1 MKKSKR
7 EVVKPEVVETDV
19 EADEVTLESW
29 KKECAQM
36 EAEMEKD
43 SAELRAILD
52 EAKNDPDL
60 DPEMKRIM
68 LETGEKM
75 LGADGW
81 LRDINKFTTD
91 VIRHCDEVIAKC
103 DAIDKKSK
111 VKKGSSCMTVGG
123 FPLHKFAW
131 PLFYGLLS
139 RSSGPRNF
147 D

>member
-29 KKECAQM
+29 KKECSQM

-52 EAKNDPDL
+52 EARNDPDL

-81 LRDINKFTTD
+81 LRDVNKFTTD
-91 VIRHCDEVIAKC
+91 VIKHCDEVIAKC

-111 VKKGSSCMTVGG
+111 VKKAA
-123 FPLHKFAW
+123 K
-131 PLFYGLLS
+131 
-139 RSSGPRNF
+139 RSAKLKG
-147 D
+147 

>member
-7 EVVKPEVVETDV
+7 VVVKPEVVETGV
-19 EADEVTLESW
+19 ETDEVTLESW
-29 KKECAQM
+29 KKERAQM

-52 EAKNDPDL
+52 EARNDPDL

-81 LRDINKFTTD
+81 LRDVNKFTTD
-91 VIRHCDEVIAKC
+91 VIKHCDEVIAKC
-103 DAIDKKSK
+103 DAIDKKAK
-111 VKKGSSCMTVGG
+111 AKKM
-123 FPLHKFAW
+123 PK
-131 PLFYGLLS
+131 
-139 RSSGPRNF
+139 RSANRKG
-147 D
+147 

>member
-7 EVVKPEVVETDV
+7 EVVKPEVVEAEP

-52 EAKNDPDL
+52 EARNDPDL

-81 LRDINKFTTD
+81 LRDVNKFTTD
-91 VIRHCDEVIAKC
+91 VIKHCDEVIAKC
-103 DAIDKKSK
+103 DAIDKKAK
-111 VKKGSSCMTVGG
+111 AKKTA
-123 FPLHKFAW
+123 K
-131 PLFYGLLS
+131 
-139 RSSGPRNF
+139 RSAKRKG
-147 D
+147 

>member
-52 EAKNDPDL
+52 EARNDPDL

-81 LRDINKFTTD
+81 LRDVNKFTTD
-91 VIRHCDEVIAKC
+91 APQYL
-103 DAIDKKSK
+103 
-111 VKKGSSCMTVGG
+111 
-123 FPLHKFAW
+123 PL
-131 PLFYGLLS
+131 
-139 RSSGPRNF
+139 
-147 D
+147 

>member
-1 MKKSKR
+1 MMKSKR

-19 EADEVTLESW
+19 EADEVTLEYW

-52 EAKNDPDL
+52 EARNDPDL

-81 LRDINKFTTD
+81 LKDVNKFTTD
-91 VIRHCDEVIAKC
+91 VIKHCDEVIAKC

-111 VKKGSSCMTVGG
+111 VKKTA
-123 FPLHKFAW
+123 K
-131 PLFYGLLS
+131 
-139 RSSGPRNF
+139 RSAKRKG
-147 D
+147 

>member
-1 MKKSKR
+1 MMKSKR

-52 EAKNDPDL
+52 EARNDPDL

-81 LRDINKFTTD
+81 LRDVNKFTTD

-103 DAIDKKSK
+103 DAIDKKAK
-111 VKKGSSCMTVGG
+111 AKKTA
-123 FPLHKFAW
+123 K
-131 PLFYGLLS
+131 
-139 RSSGPRNF
+139 RSTKRKG
-147 D
+147 

>member
-29 KKECAQM
+29 KKEYAQM

-81 LRDINKFTTD
+81 LRDVNKFTTD

-103 DAIDKKSK
+103 DAIDKKAKAQKTAKRSAK
-111 VKKGSSCMTVGG
+111 RKG
-123 FPLHKFAW
+123 
-131 PLFYGLLS
+131 
-139 RSSGPRNF
+139 
-147 D
+147 

>member
-52 EAKNDPDL
+52 EARNDPDL

-75 LGADGW
+75 LGAAGW
-81 LRDINKFTTD
+81 LKDVNKFTTD

-103 DAIDKKSK
+103 DAIDKKAK
-111 VKKGSSCMTVGG
+111 AKKT
-123 FPLHKFAW
+123 AT
-131 PLFYGLLS
+131 
-139 RSSGPRNF
+139 RSAKRKG
-147 D
+147 

>member
-1 MKKSKR
+1 MMKSKR

-29 KKECAQM
+29 KKEYAQM

-81 LRDINKFTTD
+81 LRDVNKFTTD
-91 VIRHCDEVIAKC
+91 VIKHCDEVIAKC
-103 DAIDKKSK
+103 DAIDKKAK
-111 VKKGSSCMTVGG
+111 AKKTA
-123 FPLHKFAW
+123 K
-131 PLFYGLLS
+131 
-139 RSSGPRNF
+139 RSTKRKG
-147 D
+147 

>member
-7 EVVKPEVVETDV
+7 KVVKPEVVETDV
-19 EADEVTLESW
+19 AADEVTLESW

-91 VIRHCDEVIAKC
+91 VIKHCDEVIAKC
-103 DAIDKKSK
+103 DAIDKKAKAEKTAKRSAK
-111 VKKGSSCMTVGG
+111 RKG
-123 FPLHKFAW
+123 
-131 PLFYGLLS
+131 
-139 RSSGPRNF
+139 
-147 D
+147 

>member
-7 EVVKPEVVETDV
+7 KVVKPEVVETDV
-19 EADEVTLESW
+19 AADEVTLESW

-52 EAKNDPDL
+52 EARNDPDL

-81 LRDINKFTTD
+81 LRDVNKFTTD

-103 DAIDKKSK
+103 DAIDKKAKAQKTAKRSAK
-111 VKKGSSCMTVGG
+111 RKG
-123 FPLHKFAW
+123 
-131 PLFYGLLS
+131 
-139 RSSGPRNF
+139 
-147 D
+147 

>member
-52 EAKNDPDL
+52 EARKDPDL

-68 LETGEKM
+68 LETGGKRR
-75 LGADGW
+75 GGDGW
-81 LRDINKFTTD
+81 LRDVNEFTAGG
-91 VIRHCDEVIAKC
+91 IKHCDEVIAKC
-103 DAIDKKSK
+103 DAIDKKAK
-111 VKKGSSCMTVGG
+111 AKKTA
-123 FPLHKFAW
+123 K
-131 PLFYGLLS
+131 
-139 RSSGPRNF
+139 RSTKRKG
-147 D
+147 

>member
-19 EADEVTLESW
+19 AADEVTLESW

-52 EAKNDPDL
+52 EARNDPDL

-81 LRDINKFTTD
+81 LKDVNKFTTD
-91 VIRHCDEVIAKC
+91 VIKHCDEVIAKC

-111 VKKGSSCMTVGG
+111 VKKAA
-123 FPLHKFAW
+123 K
-131 PLFYGLLS
+131 
-139 RSSGPRNF
+139 RSAKLKG
-147 D
+147 

>member
-7 EVVKPEVVETDV
+7 EVVKPEIVKTGAET
-19 EADEVTLESW
+19 DEVTLESW

-52 EAKNDPDL
+52 EARNDPDL

-81 LRDINKFTTD
+81 LRDVNKFTTD
-91 VIRHCDEVIAKC
+91 VIKHCDEVIAKC
-103 DAIDKKSK
+103 DAIDKKAK
-111 VKKGSSCMTVGG
+111 AKKTA
-123 FPLHKFAW
+123 K
-131 PLFYGLLS
+131 
-139 RSSGPRNF
+139 RSAKRKG
-147 D
+147 

>member
-52 EAKNDPDL
+52 EARNDPDL

-91 VIRHCDEVIAKC
+91 VIKHCDEVIAKC
-103 DAIDKKSK
+103 DAIDKKAKAKS
-111 VKKGSSCMTVGG
+111 T
-123 FPLHKFAW
+123 A
-131 PLFYGLLS
+131 
-139 RSSGPRNF
+139 
-147 D
+147 

>member
-7 EVVKPEVVETDV
+7 KVVKPEVVETDV
-19 EADEVTLESW
+19 AADEVTLESW

-81 LRDINKFTTD
+81 LRDVNKFTTD
-91 VIRHCDEVIAKC
+91 VIKHCDEVIAKC
-103 DAIDKKSK
+103 DAIDKKAK
-111 VKKGSSCMTVGG
+111 AKKTA
-123 FPLHKFAW
+123 K
-131 PLFYGLLS
+131 
-139 RSSGPRNF
+139 RSTKRKG
-147 D
+147 